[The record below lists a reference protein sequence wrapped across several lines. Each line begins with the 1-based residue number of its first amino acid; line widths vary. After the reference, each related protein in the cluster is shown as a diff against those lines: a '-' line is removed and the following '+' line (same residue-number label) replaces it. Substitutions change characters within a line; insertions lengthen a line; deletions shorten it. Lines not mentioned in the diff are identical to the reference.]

1 MHTYMCIYT
10 CTHTYIH
17 VHVCIHV
24 HIYIHIHV
32 CIPVYVL
39 VYYIYIHC
47 IHKLCSLGLQWRRW
61 SVDDLG
67 YLLLA
72 AMLESPCPVSQIPL
86 LFKYFDK
93 VTESI
98 TLDRYLCLSLSS
110 EKSSSSIHEFS

>member
-1 MHTYMCIYT
+1 MYTYIYT
-10 CTHTYIH
+10 CTRMHTCTYIH
-17 VHVCIHV
+17 TYTCMHT
-24 HIYIHIHV
+24 
-32 CIPVYVL
+32 VYVL

-86 LFKYFDK
+86 LFKYFDE

>member
-1 MHTYMCIYT
+1 MILAQTIIVDSYFHNRPSLI
-10 CTHTYIH
+10 HIH
-17 VHVCIHV
+17 VYVHMYICTYVHV
-24 HIYIHIHV
+24 YIHIHV
-32 CIPVYVL
+32 
-39 VYYIYIHC
+39 H

-86 LFKYFDK
+86 LFKYFDE
-93 VTESI
+93 VSESI
-98 TLDRYLCLSLSS
+98 TLDIYLCLSFSS